1 MLEAPLPLDETRRL
15 EVLLNLNILDTP
27 PEQRFDRI
35 TRIASRLFQVPI
47 AMVTLIDGERQWFK
61 SRVGIDFAEAD
72 RRTSFCAH
80 TILQDGVMVV
90 EDAHVDPRFTGNP
103 LVTDGPKVR
112 FYAGFPVAAPD
123 GSKIGTL
130 CLVDQAPRQ
139 FSDEEQALLRD
150 LAGMVAHEVAAG
162 ELQKTLREQR
172 ENEIWLRGLLDNAP
186 DGVMLVDED
195 GAILSMNPAA
205 EEMYGCTSAHMQG
218 RPARSLMVES
228 ADGISDKLDD
238 GQTVTAEGTARRLDG
253 STFPLEFSVRA
264 MQLGG
269 KRRYAAIVRDVAR
282 RRDAEVALRE
292 RDARRS
298 KYLAT
303 ATHEMRTPMAS
314 VLGFSELLMKRE
326 FDQKTGQELV
336 NIIHAQAGVLITVTN
351 QLLDLARI
359 EAGGKGALKIG
370 IVSIAE
376 TFQHTM
382 LALEQQGRNARIRMT
397 VEATVAPVA
406 ADPTRLQQALMILLG
421 NALNYSAADTQVTI
435 GAAPALWRGMPG
447 VAIKVVDHGIGMSE
461 EQIARVYEAFYRA
474 RTKPEVAGSGMGMAI
489 FREIADLHNAEVSID
504 SATGRGT
511 IVTLILPAAQETR
524 HE

>member
-1 MLEAPLPLDETRRL
+1 M
-15 EVLLNLNILDTP
+15 
-27 PEQRFDRI
+27 
-35 TRIASRLFQVPI
+35 
-47 AMVTLIDGERQWFK
+47 
-61 SRVGIDFAEAD
+61 
-72 RRTSFCAH
+72 
-80 TILQDGVMVV
+80 
-90 EDAHVDPRFTGNP
+90 
-103 LVTDGPKVR
+103 
-112 FYAGFPVAAPD
+112 
-123 GSKIGTL
+123 
-130 CLVDQAPRQ
+130 
-139 FSDEEQALLRD
+139 
-150 LAGMVAHEVAAG
+150 
-162 ELQKTLREQR
+162 
-172 ENEIWLRGLLDNAP
+172 
-186 DGVMLVDED
+186 
-195 GAILSMNPAA
+195 
-205 EEMYGCTSAHMQG
+205 
-218 RPARSLMVES
+218 
-228 ADGISDKLDD
+228 
-238 GQTVTAEGTARRLDG
+238 
-253 STFPLEFSVRA
+253 
-264 MQLGG
+264 
-269 KRRYAAIVRDVAR
+269 
-282 RRDAEVALRE
+282 
-292 RDARRS
+292 
-298 KYLAT
+298 
-303 ATHEMRTPMAS
+303 
-314 VLGFSELLMKRE
+314 
-326 FDQKTGQELV
+326 
-336 NIIHAQAGVLITVTN
+336 LITVTN

-504 SATGRGT
+504 SASGRGT